1 MVDMKLL
8 SLALLALWCT
18 NASLAHADDSDEE
31 PLQDT
36 PAITKGQ
43 GWMKAMLAP
52 GGAVAA
58 PTKEQP
64 LEYVVI
70 NSTKACKAMK
80 TGTAKDF
87 KVAGKLKTCLVA
99 TYKAISPTPV
109 EAQWTELRDGDVPAK
124 LALFP
129 SKYKKQLKAAATGAK
144 IVAAHYSGAG
154 VNMDV
159 FLVVADARVRAIWVR
174 EEQFE

>member
-1 MVDMKLL
+1 MKLL
-8 SLALLALWCT
+8 SLALVALWCT
-18 NASLAHADDSDEE
+18 SASLAHADDDE

-36 PAITKGQ
+36 PAITRGQ
-43 GWMKAMLAP
+43 GWMKALLAP
-52 GGAVAA
+52 GGGIAA
-58 PTKEQP
+58 PSKEKP
-64 LEYVVI
+64 LEYLVI

-87 KVAGKLKTCLVA
+87 KVTMKLKTCMVA

-109 EAQWTELRDGDVPAK
+109 DAQWTELRESGIPTMVGLFPAK
-124 LALFP
+124 
-129 SKYKKQLKAAATGAK
+129 YGKQLKAAAKDAK
-144 IVAAHYSGAG
+144 IVAAHYAGQG

-159 FLVVADARVRAIWVR
+159 YLAVGDGRIRAIWVR